1 MWIPP
6 PTRAGSGGNRS
17 CVSPSR
23 RITAAAQQGAGHCSS
38 WNVLTGVHDF
48 GTRRASNALWLIAI
62 GSSQFFW
69 RSKAAKPSRPSG
81 CRAAAA
87 ALFDA
92 RSAPTAMSVQERRRR
107 WHRDDSLLSDE
118 PHERT
123 LVLVLDQVAF
133 GVARTPVRRSTVR
146 QTKNARRSL
155 VGRLHGSTLMH
166 PKAALGGVLR
176 PAGRE
181 MVLTPGNR
189 NQHQLRRMMR
199 PEIWLGYRVLLTWP
213 PRPMVT

>member
-118 PHERT
+118 PHERA

-133 GVARTPVRRSTVR
+133 GVARSPVRRSTAHR
-146 QTKNARRSL
+146 TEKRPTKPRRAFAWKYSDASE
-155 VGRLHGSTLMH
+155 GS
-166 PKAALGGVLR
+166 
-176 PAGRE
+176 AGRR
-181 MVLTPGNR
+181 PSS
-189 NQHQLRRMMR
+189 RRAR
-199 PEIWLGYRVLLTWP
+199 DGTHARES
-213 PRPMVT
+213 